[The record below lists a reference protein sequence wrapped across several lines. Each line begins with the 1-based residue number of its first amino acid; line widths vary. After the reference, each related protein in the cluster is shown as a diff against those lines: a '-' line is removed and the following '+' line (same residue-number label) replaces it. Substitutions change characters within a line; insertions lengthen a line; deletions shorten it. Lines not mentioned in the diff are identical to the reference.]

1 MWQGRVYFELGV
13 PKGMRLVLEETGVD
27 VTGMGAEEMRSVL
40 VEMEDLSMKVP
51 CSSLFET
58 KGAQYNFFC
67 RNSTQ
72 N

>member
-1 MWQGRVYFELGV
+1 MNFELGV

-58 KGAQYNFFC
+58 KGAFFAEIPP
-67 RNSTQ
+67 RINPH
-72 N
+72 